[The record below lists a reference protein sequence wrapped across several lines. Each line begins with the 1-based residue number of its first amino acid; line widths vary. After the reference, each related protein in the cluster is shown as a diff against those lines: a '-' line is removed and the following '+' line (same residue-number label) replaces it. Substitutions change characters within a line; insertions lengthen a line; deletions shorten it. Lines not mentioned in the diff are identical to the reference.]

1 MKMTEKDFREMMV
14 SERIAMIIKRELK
27 EGREAFEEG
36 EKTIKGLEPETRK
49 VIEAYL
55 EVLASDDAD
64 IQEAAYLG
72 GVWDG
77 IYLMAKI
84 FRIVWER
91 EEQEGRQ

>member
-49 VIEAYL
+49 MIEAW
-55 EVLASDDAD
+55 
-64 IQEAAYLG
+64 I
-72 GVWDG
+72 
-77 IYLMAKI
+77 
-84 FRIVWER
+84 
-91 EEQEGRQ
+91 

>member
-49 VIEAYL
+49 MIEAYL
-55 EVLASDDAD
+55 EVLAHDDAD

-72 GVWDG
+72 GVEDG
-77 IYLMAKI
+77 ICLMAKI

-91 EEQEGRQ
+91 SEQEEKD